1 MMLHQIKIQ
10 FVMVGQSVMAL
21 SYVKK
26 DPSP

>member
-10 FVMVGQSVMAL
+10 FVVVGQSVMAL

-26 DPSP
+26 ESSP